1 MDRNEFYKEGNK
13 VLTEE
18 EYNELSGTF
27 DNAEETCNDLVS
39 DLRDAIINVMDI
51 LYNKRSSTEL
61 VTKSFTLINR
71 IGDITITEHSE
82 VIDGGGEI
90 SLDDINSV
98 EKLMDIVAEMI

>member
-61 VTKSFTLINR
+61 VTESFTLINR

-98 EKLMDIVAEMI
+98 EKLMDIISEMI

>member
-39 DLRDAIINVMDI
+39 DLRDAIINVMEI
-51 LYNKRSSTEL
+51 LWKKRSGTEL
-61 VTKSFTLINR
+61 ITKSFTLINR
-71 IGDITITEHSE
+71 FGDITITEHSE

-98 EKLMDIVAEMI
+98 EKLMNIISEMI

>member
-98 EKLMDIVAEMI
+98 EKLMDIIAEMI

>member
-51 LYNKRSSTEL
+51 LYNKRNSTEL

-98 EKLMDIVAEMI
+98 EKLMDIISEMI

>member
-27 DNAEETCNDLVS
+27 DNAEETCNDILC
-39 DLRDAIINVMDI
+39 DLRKAIVNVMDI
-51 LYNKRSSTEL
+51 LYNKRNSTEL

-82 VIDGGGEI
+82 VIDGAGEI

>member
-1 MDRNEFYKEGNK
+1 MDRDKFYKEGNK

-18 EYNELSGTF
+18 EYNEFSGAF
-27 DNAEETCNDLVS
+27 DNAEETCNDILC
-39 DLRDAIINVMDI
+39 DLREAITKVMEI
-51 LYNKRSSTEL
+51 LWKKRSGTEL

-71 IGDITITEHSE
+71 FGDITITEHSE

-98 EKLMDIVAEMI
+98 DKLMDIVAEMI